1 MIISDEA
8 KGNALIGEAA
18 MNLIFNR
25 EDVNV
30 NTLLKNLKSMAEVEE
45 DENRLLLMHEVC
57 RWLRGFLS
65 LGSLSPERAGW
76 LESALMG
83 DAANFPE
90 NAIRFESLRAIKE

>member
-57 RWLRGFLS
+57 RWLQGYCS
-65 LGSLSPERAGW
+65 LGSVSPERSGW
-76 LESALMG
+76 LDSNYHGSSVA
-83 DAANFPE
+83 PSRQT
-90 NAIRFESLRAIKE
+90 IRLVPSPKNRG

>member
-1 MIISDEA
+1 MFISDEA

-25 EDVNV
+25 EEVTV
-30 NTLLKNLKSMAEVEE
+30 SSLLKKLKTMAETEI
-45 DENRLLLMHEVC
+45 DEAKLMLMHEVC

-76 LESALMG
+76 LDSALMG
-83 DAANFPE
+83 DGASLSSDV
-90 NAIRFESLRAIKE
+90 IRFEPLRAIED

>member
-1 MIISDEA
+1 MFISDEA

-25 EDVNV
+25 EEVTV
-30 NTLLKNLKSMAEVEE
+30 STLLKKLKSMAEHEI
-45 DENRLLLMHEVC
+45 DEGRLLLMHEVC

-76 LESALMG
+76 LDSALMG
-83 DAANFPE
+83 DAANISE
-90 NAIRFESLRAIKE
+90 SAIRFQSLRAIKD